1 MDNPEDLGLEETFRR
16 ELFDKDFF
24 VESFYQDPTTN
35 KLGSLDIVVAVGGT
49 KYMFTVESYPVNVE
63 RSVED
68 YGANEQADGPPAYVL
83 AEEEILPSDIANLK
97 QQLFADPNKFDDYL
111 IEQDV
116 D

>member
-1 MDNPEDLGLEETFRR
+1 MDNPENLGLEERFRR

-24 VESFYQDPTTN
+24 VESFYHDPTKNT
-35 KLGSLDIVVAVGGT
+35 LGSLDIVVRVNEK
-49 KYMFTVESYPVNVE
+49 KYILTVESYPVNVE

-68 YGANEQADGPPAYVL
+68 YDAGEQVDGPPVFVL
-83 AEEEILPSDIANLK
+83 PKEEILPSDIANLK
-97 QQLFADPNKFDDYL
+97 QELLANPDKYIDYL